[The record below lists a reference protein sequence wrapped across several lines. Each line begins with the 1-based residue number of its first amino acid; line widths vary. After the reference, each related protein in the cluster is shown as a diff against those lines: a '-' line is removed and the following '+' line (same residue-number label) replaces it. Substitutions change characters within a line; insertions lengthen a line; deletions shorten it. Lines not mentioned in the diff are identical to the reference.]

1 MSCLDSS
8 LGRSGLVK
16 AEWFTKVSL
25 TWLAFVGLGKVL
37 FKASPE
43 TPLVRVGLSWFS
55 LSLCSLQSAMCY
67 CAGGCHM
74 RGGLQALTKQDRR
87 TPNPLTFLLDQLIKY
102 ADMSL
107 HSAGMLVHVQLFATT
122 PWTIALQA
130 PQAKTNCTAEPRF
143 KICRCRPSFLVG
155 TATKS

>member
-1 MSCLDSS
+1 
-8 LGRSGLVK
+8 
-16 AEWFTKVSL
+16 
-25 TWLAFVGLGKVL
+25 
-37 FKASPE
+37 
-43 TPLVRVGLSWFS
+43 
-55 LSLCSLQSAMCY
+55 
-67 CAGGCHM
+67 M

-102 ADMSL
+102 ADISL
-107 HSAGMLVHVQLFATT
+107 HSVGMLGHVQLFATT